1 MNREPTTRGAAPFRE
16 WETWYRVSGDLQSA
30 LTPLVVVHGG
40 PGGSSDYVLALAEL
54 STTGRP
60 VIHYDQLGGG
70 RSTHLPELG
79 AGFWTVDLF
88 LDELDNLL
96 THLEIRDRYLL
107 LGQSWGGML
116 GAEHAIRNPKGLR
129 ALVLSNALASSAL
142 WSSEAGRLRSEMPR
156 EVVETLLRHEAAGT
170 LSDPEYLAA
179 SQAYYDKHVCRV
191 KPTPPDYVR
200 TMDYVAQDPT
210 VYATMWGPSEFFCN
224 GTLKEWSVV
233 DHLHLITAPTLLV
246 SGRFDESTPAV
257 NQPFF
262 DNIPDVR
269 WEILEQS
276 SHMPF
281 FEEPARYL
289 KIIGSFLAEHDETD

>member
-1 MNREPTTRGAAPFRE
+1 VLPIAA
-16 WETWYRVSGDLQSA
+16 LSA
-30 LTPLVVVHGG
+30 
-40 PGGSSDYVLALAEL
+40 
-54 STTGRP
+54 TGRP

-79 AGFWTVDLF
+79 GDFWTVDLF
-88 LDELDNLL
+88 LEELDNLL

-116 GAEHAIRNPKGLR
+116 GAEHALRNPKGLR
-129 ALVLSNALASSAL
+129 ALVLSNALPSSAL
-142 WSSEAGRLRSEMPR
+142 WSSEAERLRSEMPR
-156 EVVETLLRHEAAGT
+156 DIEETLVRHEAEGT

-200 TMDYVAQDPT
+200 TMEYVAQDPT

-224 GTLKEWSVV
+224 GTLQEWSVV
-233 DHLHLITAPTLLV
+233 DQLHLITAPTLLV
-246 SGRFDESTPAV
+246 SGRLDESTPAV

-281 FEEPARYL
+281 FEEPERYL
-289 KIIGSFLAEHDETD
+289 DIVGSFLADYD